1 MTVNEESAASR
12 QFVASAPF
20 LASKWTGKRGY
31 IYLFWGLAAYS
42 TLNFVVAPKLVLG
55 AALVFILVGLV
66 AYFWWY
72 SRRKILICVTSDG
85 LTVNRRPGDVF
96 SLVDAQLGVWGMG
109 AALHL
114 RCGPRRIVLGGRDH
128 RIANGTPLEAPPVDK
143 VDAWLRASDFDEL
156 LTMVGHRSGSDVR
169 QPAPGEPTPPR
180 EATRCLLLNN
190 PSGRMMLR
198 GEGGPRPALALDV
211 GKDAIQVVDPNT
223 SALMASAQLAQV
235 TATPA
240 KYDGPSETERSTRT
254 TAVLVVVVPGLQR
267 LTIGS
272 TTFAGHSFLGL
283 PPHRFSWRGKVRKA
297 KRPAY
302 LVMDADWLTLV
313 EKFGLAPYLEDHA
326 KQG

>member
-12 QFVASAPF
+12 QFVASAPS
-20 LASKWTGKRGY
+20 LASKWTGRRGY

-55 AALVFILVGLV
+55 AALVFVLVGLV

-109 AALHL
+109 TALHL
-114 RCGPRRIVLGGRDH
+114 RCGPHVFVLGGRDH
-128 RIANGTPLEAPPVDK
+128 RIANGTSLEARPVDK

-156 LTMVGHRSGSDVR
+156 LTTVGHRSRSDAR
-169 QPAPGEPTPPR
+169 QPAAGEPTPR
-180 EATRCLLLNN
+180 GEATRCLLLNN

-198 GEGGPRPALALDV
+198 GERSRPVLALEV
-211 GKDAIQVVDPNT
+211 GKDAIWVIDPNT

-240 KYDGPSETERSTRT
+240 KYDGPSETERSTPT
-254 TAVLVVVVPGLQR
+254 TAVLVVVVPGLQP

-272 TTFAGHSFLGL
+272 TTFAGHSSLGL
-283 PPHRFSWRGKVRKA
+283 PPRRFSWRGKVRKA

-313 EKFGLAPYLEDHA
+313 EAFGLAPYLEDHA
-326 KQG
+326 NQG

>member
-20 LASKWTGKRGY
+20 WASKWTGKQGY
-31 IYLFWGLAAYS
+31 IYLFWALAAYS

-55 AALVFILVGLV
+55 AALVFVLVGLV
-66 AYFWWY
+66 AYLWWY
-72 SRRKILICVTSDG
+72 SRRKILICVRGNG
-85 LTVNRRPGDVF
+85 LTVSRRPRDVF

-109 AALHL
+109 TALHL
-114 RCGPRRIVLGGRDH
+114 RCGPHRFVLGARDH
-128 RIANGTPLEAPPVDK
+128 RSANGTRLEAPPVDK
-143 VDAWLRASDFDEL
+143 VDAWLPAADFDEL
-156 LTMVGHRSGSDVR
+156 LTTVGHRSKSAVR
-169 QPAPGEPTPPR
+169 QPVAGEPTPPE

-198 GEGGPRPALALDV
+198 GEGSRPVLALDV
-211 GKDAIQVVDPNT
+211 GKDAIRVIDPNT
-223 SALMASAQLAQV
+223 SALMSSAQLAQV

-240 KYDGPSETERSTRT
+240 KYDGPSSESSSPKP
-254 TAVLVVVVPGLQR
+254 TAVLVVDVPGLQP

-272 TTFAGHSFLGL
+272 TTFAEQSFSRGR
-283 PPHRFSWRGKVRKA
+283 RFSWRGKVRKA

-302 LVMDADWLTLV
+302 LVIDADWLTLV
-313 EKFGLAPYLEDHA
+313 EAFGLAPYLEDHA